1 MWIFHEF
8 LQTLRKRQQFST
20 SSFLFEGRNLSTSLG
35 RIFLSPMIGSM
46 TGIRRLSRNISANAS
61 TTSALSPLPR
71 CWVFGFL
78 LVGST
83 AFTYGRV
90 GCGMW
95 ICPGKEEGY
104 PGLQWYD
111 QREGA
116 YWSVGAAFDA
126 SVPFTPRSSNMKSNM
141 KTEKSLKIAKENEQ
155 PNFIFVGDSMVFS
168 DLEYK

>member
-20 SSFLFEGRNLSTSLG
+20 SSVFEGRNLSASLG
-35 RIFLSPMIGSM
+35 LIFY
-46 TGIRRLSRNISANAS
+46 RRWLGHGRNPEAVQEHLCKCFDNISFV
-61 TTSALSPLPR
+61 TFTEVLGFG
-71 CWVFGFL
+71 VFV
-78 LVGST
+78 VGST

-126 SVPFTPRSSNMKSNM
+126 SVPFTPRSNNM

-155 PNFIFVGDSMVFS
+155 PNFIFWGFHGFS
-168 DLEYK
+168 ALQYK